1 MAARSPA
8 RPAHTAFISPGGL
21 GTSAHRPNRQA
32 KRMADHSDM
41 SPRTGKPADS
51 LIWRLMKDGL
61 ASQKWVYAI
70 AIAAMVA
77 VAVTSALT
85 AWVMEVIIDALT
97 DSGNRARVA
106 GAAVLVMAIFAGK
119 GIATYVQ
126 TVAMARAG
134 NRIVAENQS
143 RLYRKL
149 IRQGVSFFTVT
160 DSSDILLR
168 VTQSAQRARA
178 LIDLLVTS
186 LVRDLLTLVGLI
198 AVMVYQQPV
207 LSMVSLIV
215 GPLAMLGIRAILKRV
230 RGIVAKELMSLGEI
244 MKVMQETAKGIRVI
258 KIFSM
263 EPTMTD
269 RMEDAIVTVESR
281 SNAVVRLQAI
291 TGPLMET
298 LSGFAIA
305 LVVWVSALGF
315 FGGAPTSPGQLMSFV
330 TALLMAYEP
339 AKRLMRMRVAV
350 ESNLAGVRMM
360 YELMDQDDT
369 LTEAPDAVDLRPG
382 PGAVEL
388 RGVSFSYGAGQPVL
402 SDVSIT
408 FQAGVTTALVGPSGS
423 GKSTLLNLV
432 MRLYDPTEGAVLID
446 GQDISGLTF
455 DSLRHRMSFVGQ
467 DTFLFSASVRDNIR
481 VSRPDATD
489 EEVFAAARAA
499 NAHDFILALPQG
511 YDTPVGENGAFLSGG
526 QRQRLSIARAILRR
540 GEILLLDEATSA
552 LDATSEAAVK
562 EALHHLTEG
571 LTCIVIAHRL
581 STILEADRIVVLD
594 QGRIVETGTAAEL
607 LQRDGVFRDLFE
619 KQFGGTE
626 LLGIETPQG

>member
-1 MAARSPA
+1 
-8 RPAHTAFISPGGL
+8 
-21 GTSAHRPNRQA
+21 
-32 KRMADHSDM
+32 MADHSDM

-70 AIAAMVA
+70 GIAAMVA

-106 GAAVLVMAIFAGK
+106 GAAVLVMVIFAGK

-350 ESNLAGVRMM
+350 ESNLVGVRMM
-360 YELMDQDDT
+360 YELIDQDDA
-369 LTEAPDAVDLRPG
+369 LTETPDAVDLVPG

-408 FQAGVTTALVGPSGS
+408 FQAGVTTALVGPSSGS

-607 LQRDGVFRDLFE
+607 LQKDGLFRDLFE